1 MSYAIM
7 RINKCKA
14 GAVGRLA
21 KHHEREK
28 KEYKSNPD
36 IDLTRTSENFHI
48 KGPPESYK
56 GFIDARLQEVG
67 CKVRKDSVVMQD
79 SICTASPEFFQ
90 GKSLYETSFFFR
102 RAYEFYAK
110 TFGEENIISAVVHMD
125 EKTPHMHIC
134 FVPITQDG
142 RLSSKKIIGGPQ
154 GLVKLQ
160 DMFYEHMSVYF
171 PELKRGIPKYLTH
184 RKHLPVYLFKNAD
197 MLMEHFDEISQAI
210 NDIGLIKSKEKKA
223 QAIELISRYAPEMAK
238 MKEQIK
244 SVDRYVES
252 LKGQI
257 DDQKDVGRYW
267 KGKTAELEAAI
278 KERDGKLDELREKH
292 AKLKKQL
299 DLVPPELL
307 DTLAAQEKERR
318 RSLNRKGRGG
328 AVR

>member
-1 MSYAIM
+1 MPYAIM

-14 GAVGRLA
+14 GAVGGLQ

-28 KEYKSNPD
+28 EKYKSNPD
-36 IDLTRTSENFHI
+36 IDQTRSHNNFHI
-48 KGPPESYK
+48 KAPPVSYRA
-56 GFIDARLQEVG
+56 FIKERIQEVG

-90 GKSLYETSFFFR
+90 GKTLYETSFFFR
-102 RAYEFYAK
+102 RAYEFYAQ
-110 TFGEENIISAVVHMD
+110 TFGEENIISAVVHLD

-134 FVPITQDG
+134 FVPITKDG
-142 RLSSKKIIGGPQ
+142 RLSSKTIIGGPQ

-160 DMFYEHMSVYF
+160 DMFYEHISAYF

-197 MLMEHFDEISQAI
+197 LLMEHFDEISQAI
-210 NDIGLIKSKEKKA
+210 NDIGLIKGKEKKA

-244 SVDRYVES
+244 SVDKYMES

-257 DDQKDVGRYW
+257 EDQKDVGRYW

-278 KERDGKLDELREKH
+278 KERDSRLDELREKH

-307 DTLAAQEKERR
+307 DTLAVQEKERR
-318 RSLNRKGRGG
+318 RLLNRKERGG

>member
-1 MSYAIM
+1 M
-7 RINKCKA
+7 
-14 GAVGRLA
+14 
-21 KHHEREK
+21 
-28 KEYKSNPD
+28 
-36 IDLTRTSENFHI
+36 
-48 KGPPESYK
+48 
-56 GFIDARLQEVG
+56 
-67 CKVRKDSVVMQD
+67 
-79 SICTASPEFFQ
+79 
-90 GKSLYETSFFFR
+90 
-102 RAYEFYAK
+102 
-110 TFGEENIISAVVHMD
+110 IISAVVHRD
-125 EKTPHMHIC
+125 EKTPHMHIF
-134 FVPITQDG
+134 FVLITKYVL
-142 RLSSKKIIGGPQ
+142 LSSKTIIGGPQ

-197 MLMEHFDEISQAI
+197 MLMEHFDEISKAI

-257 DDQKDVGRYW
+257 EDQKDVGSYW

-278 KERDGKLDELREKH
+278 KERDGRLDELREKH

-307 DTLAAQEKERR
+307 DALAAQEKERR
-318 RSLNRKGRGG
+318 KRNNRIR
-328 AVR
+328 

>member
-1 MSYAIM
+1 MPYAIM

-14 GAVGRLA
+14 GAVGGLQ

-28 KEYKSNPD
+28 EKYKSNPD
-36 IDLTRTSENFHI
+36 IDQTRSRYNFHI
-48 KGPPESYK
+48 KAPPVSYRA
-56 GFIDARLQEVG
+56 FIKDRIQKVG
-67 CKVRKDSVVMQD
+67 CKVRKDNVVMQD
-79 SICTASPEFFQ
+79 SFCTASPEFFMD
-90 GKSLYETSFFFR
+90 KPLIEVSRFFR
-102 RAYEFYAK
+102 AAYDFYAE
-110 TFGEENIISAVVHMD
+110 TFGEDNIISAVVHLD

-134 FVPITQDG
+134 FVPITKEG
-142 RLSSKKIIGGPQ
+142 RLSSKAIIGGPQ

-160 DMFYEHMSVYF
+160 DMYYEHMAAKY
-171 PELKRGIPKYLTH
+171 PELKRGIPKRITH

-197 MLMEHFDEISQAI
+197 LLMEHFDEISQAI
-210 NDIGLIKSKEKKA
+210 NDIGLIRGKEKKA

-244 SVDRYVES
+244 SVDKYMES

-257 DDQKDVGRYW
+257 EDQKDVGRYW

-278 KERDGKLDELREKH
+278 KERDGRLDELREKH

-307 DTLAAQEKERR
+307 DTLAVQEKERR
-318 RSLNRKGRGG
+318 RLLNRKERGG

>member
-1 MSYAIM
+1 
-7 RINKCKA
+7 
-14 GAVGRLA
+14 
-21 KHHEREK
+21 
-28 KEYKSNPD
+28 
-36 IDLTRTSENFHI
+36 
-48 KGPPESYK
+48 
-56 GFIDARLQEVG
+56 
-67 CKVRKDSVVMQD
+67 MQ
-79 SICTASPEFFQ
+79 
-90 GKSLYETSFFFR
+90 GV
-102 RAYEFYAK
+102 YAK

>member
-1 MSYAIM
+1 
-7 RINKCKA
+7 
-14 GAVGRLA
+14 
-21 KHHEREK
+21 
-28 KEYKSNPD
+28 
-36 IDLTRTSENFHI
+36 
-48 KGPPESYK
+48 
-56 GFIDARLQEVG
+56 
-67 CKVRKDSVVMQD
+67 
-79 SICTASPEFFQ
+79 
-90 GKSLYETSFFFR
+90 
-102 RAYEFYAK
+102 
-110 TFGEENIISAVVHMD
+110 
-125 EKTPHMHIC
+125 
-134 FVPITQDG
+134 
-142 RLSSKKIIGGPQ
+142 
-154 GLVKLQ
+154 
-160 DMFYEHMSVYF
+160 MFYEHISVYF

-184 RKHLPVYLFKNAD
+184 RKHLPIYLFKNAD

-318 RSLNRKGRGG
+318 KRNNRIR
-328 AVR
+328 

>member
-1 MSYAIM
+1 MPYAIM

-56 GFIDARLQEVG
+56 GFIDARIQEVG

-134 FVPITQDG
+134 FVPITKDG
-142 RLSSKKIIGGPQ
+142 RLSSKTIIGGPQ

-160 DMFYEHMSVYF
+160 DMFYEHISVYF

-244 SVDRYVES
+244 SVDKYVES
-252 LKGQI
+252 LKGQVE
-257 DDQKDVGRYW
+257 DQKDIGRYW
-267 KGKTAELEAAI
+267 KGKTAE
-278 KERDGKLDELREKH
+278 
-292 AKLKKQL
+292 
-299 DLVPPELL
+299 
-307 DTLAAQEKERR
+307 
-318 RSLNRKGRGG
+318 
-328 AVR
+328 